1 MSVVG
6 AFVDKMG
13 AFTEKI
19 RWEGIFVLSLQW
31 IIKVLT
37 TSDMKRLLFL
47 MMMMM
52 GMLVTQAAD
61 CPYLTFETTDGNKIS
76 VSTESLT
83 LTISGTT
90 LTAGNQ
96 SFTLVN
102 LSKMYFSTTDESTTG
117 ISETMVADLDE
128 ATDIYD
134 LKGNKVSRSQMQK
147 GVYIVKTPK
156 GTFKVTAK

>member
-1 MSVVG
+1 
-6 AFVDKMG
+6 
-13 AFTEKI
+13 
-19 RWEGIFVLSLQW
+19 
-31 IIKVLT
+31 
-37 TSDMKRLLFL
+37 MKRLLFL

-83 LTISGTT
+83 LTVSGTT

-102 LSKMYFSTTDESTTG
+102 LSRMYFSTSDETTTG
-117 ISETMVADLDE
+117 ISETVTADLNE
-128 ATDIYD
+128 VTDIYD
-134 LKGNKVSRSQMQK
+134 LKGNKVSKSQMQK
-147 GVYIVKTPK
+147 GVYIVKTNK
-156 GTFKVTAK
+156 GTFKMTVK

>member
-1 MSVVG
+1 
-6 AFVDKMG
+6 
-13 AFTEKI
+13 
-19 RWEGIFVLSLQW
+19 
-31 IIKVLT
+31 
-37 TSDMKRLLFL
+37 MKRLLLFL
-47 MMMMM
+47 MMMTGTLAM
-52 GMLVTQAAD
+52 QAGD
-61 CPYLTFETTDGNKIS
+61 YPYLTFETTDGNKVS

-83 LTISGTT
+83 LTVSGTT

-102 LSKMYFSTTDESTTG
+102 LSRMYFSTSDESTTG
-117 ISETMVADLDE
+117 ISETVTADLNE
-128 ATDIYD
+128 VTDIYD